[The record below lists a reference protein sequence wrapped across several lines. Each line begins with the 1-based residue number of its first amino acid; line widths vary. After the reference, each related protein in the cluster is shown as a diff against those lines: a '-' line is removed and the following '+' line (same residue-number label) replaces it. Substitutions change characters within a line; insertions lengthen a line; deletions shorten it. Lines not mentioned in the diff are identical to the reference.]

1 MIRAVLKDLEYDD
14 IGWCQCHEHIYIEDE
29 GIKLHNRLL
38 IINDYDKS
46 LNELSEYKKAGGQ
59 SIVDAQPYGFG
70 RSAEAL
76 AGLSRQSGINI
87 VASTGFHKL
96 EYAKDREYFHNVS
109 EDEIT
114 QIYIS
119 EITKGMY
126 SGETQLL
133 QKAGVLKCA
142 KTVAANKTYDKLFS
156 AVANAAD
163 STGASVMM
171 HVDKEADVL
180 SAVDFFD
187 RNSVKPDRLIICH
200 LDRAW
205 YDLGYHLEVAQAGA
219 FLEYDTINRTKYHS
233 NEYETGLISSMI
245 AKGYSKNLLLSLDTT
260 RERLKSY
267 GSDFGLDYILSYF
280 KFRLMENG
288 INENTINSIMNEN
301 AYAALRFQDRR
312 STCI

>member
-1 MIRAVLKDLEYDD
+1 MIRAVLKDLKYDD

-29 GIKLHNRLL
+29 GIRPHNPSL

-46 LNELSEYKKAGGQ
+46 LNELLEYKKAGGR
-59 SIVDAQPYGFG
+59 SVVDAQPYGFG

-76 AGLSRQSGINI
+76 IGLSRQSGINI
-87 VASTGFHKL
+87 VAVSGFHKL
-96 EYAKDREYFHNVS
+96 EYAKDSEYFHNIS

-114 QIYIS
+114 QIYID

-126 SGETQLL
+126 SGGIQLP

-142 KTVAANKTYDKLFS
+142 KTAVANKTYDKLFS
-156 AVANAAD
+156 AVANAAAF
-163 STGASVMM
+163 TGVSVMM
-171 HVDKEADVL
+171 HVDKEADAL
-180 SAVDFFD
+180 GAVDFFAK
-187 RNSVKPDRLIICH
+187 NSVKPDRLIVCH

-219 FLEYDTINRTKYHS
+219 LLEYDTINRAKYHS
-233 NEYETGLISSMI
+233 NEYEIGLISYMI
-245 AKGYSKNLLLSLDTT
+245 EKGYLKNLLLSLDTT

-267 GSDFGLDYILSYF
+267 GADFGLDYILSYF
-280 KFRLMENG
+280 KFRLMVNG
-288 INENTINSIMNEN
+288 IGENTINSIMTEN

-312 STCI
+312 STCT